1 MSKEGKM
8 EKSFLNFKA
17 AHPEWTPNDPSGS
30 LYLSRMA
37 DLSAA
42 HPNAITRR
50 RLLQRASNMAPG
62 ADGYG
67 YGYGQMDSTVHM
79 HAPGL
84 QDKAREY
91 DRALRASQNVRR
103 RGPGAGASMIGSVL
117 HPAQLG
123 GFGVGQSVMLQS
135 HAGASASAM
144 AQTAVLG
151 DSQGSVMPGAGAGA
165 GGEGAGGKVAES
177 VIPEEDL
184 AADGDVE
191 STLDESYVDGRRPR
205 AGITQSQQEEDDAE
219 LEDGGV
225 LGLLAQIY
233 GTGGNLKGRGRGPP
247 RAI

>member
-1 MSKEGKM
+1 M

-17 AHPEWTPNDPSGS
+17 AHPDWTPNDPSGS

-42 HPNAITRR
+42 HPMGLGRR
-50 RLLQRASNMAPG
+50 RLLHRGAPHFGPIPPAPG
-62 ADGYG
+62 AAD
-67 YGYGQMDSTVHM
+67 MDSTVHL

-84 QDKAREY
+84 ADKAREY
-91 DRALRASQNVRR
+91 DRALRASQSVRR
-103 RGPGAGASMIGSVL
+103 RGGSIMAGSVL

-123 GFGVGQSVMLQS
+123 GGSLMQSTIGG
-135 HAGASASAM
+135 AGGGAAM

-151 DSQGSVMPGAGAGA
+151 DSQGSVMPHAGGAG
-165 GGEGAGGKVAES
+165 VDS
-177 VIPEEDL
+177 VILEEDL
-184 AADGDVE
+184 AVDGGVG
-191 STLDESYVDGRRPR
+191 STLGESYVDGRRPKPSVS
-205 AGITQSQQEEDDAE
+205 QSQQEEDEEE

-233 GTGGNLKGRGRGPP
+233 GTGANLKGRGRGPP

>member
-17 AHPEWTPNDPSGS
+17 AHPDWTPNDPSGS

-50 RLLQRASNMAPG
+50 RLLQRASHMAEPH
-62 ADGYG
+62 
-67 YGYGQMDSTVHM
+67 GQMDATVQL

-103 RGPGAGASMIGSVL
+103 RGPGASMIGSVL

-123 GFGVGQSVMLQS
+123 VGQSMMFQS
-135 HAGASASAM
+135 HAGVSASAM

-151 DSQGSVMPGAGAGA
+151 DSQGSVMPGAGAG
-165 GGEGAGGKVAES
+165 GGKVAES

-184 AADGDVE
+184 AADGGVE

-205 AGITQSQQEEDDAE
+205 AGIAQSQQEDDDAE

-233 GTGGNLKGRGRGPP
+233 GTGANLKGRGRGPP

>member
-17 AHPEWTPNDPSGS
+17 AHPDWTPNDPSGS

-37 DLSAA
+37 DLSAV

-50 RLLQRASNMAPG
+50 RLFQRASNMA
-62 ADGYG
+62 DGHG
-67 YGYGQMDSTVHM
+67 PMDSTVHL

-91 DRALRASQNVRR
+91 DRALRASQTVRR
-103 RGPGAGASMIGSVL
+103 RGPGPGASMIGSVL

-123 GFGVGQSVMLQS
+123 GMGVGQSVMFQS

-151 DSQGSVMPGAGAGA
+151 DSQGSVMPGAGVGSN
-165 GGEGAGGKVAES
+165 VAES

-184 AADGDVE
+184 AADGGVE

-205 AGITQSQQEEDDAE
+205 ASITQSQQEDDDAE

-233 GTGGNLKGRGRGPP
+233 GTGANLKGRGRGPP

>member
-1 MSKEGKM
+1 M

-17 AHPEWTPNDPSGS
+17 AHPDWTPNDPSGS

-42 HPNAITRR
+42 HPVGLGRR
-50 RLLQRASNMAPG
+50 RLLQRGAPQISPAPSASQAE
-62 ADGYG
+62 
-67 YGYGQMDSTVHM
+67 MDSTVHM
-79 HAPGL
+79 HAPGAGL
-84 QDKAREY
+84 ADKAREY
-91 DRALRASQNVRR
+91 DRALRASQSVRR
-103 RGPGAGASMIGSVL
+103 RGPGASMFGSVL

-123 GFGVGQSVMLQS
+123 QGVRPGDSLMQSTM
-135 HAGASASAM
+135 GNPAM

-165 GGEGAGGKVAES
+165 GHAGNVAES

-184 AADGDVE
+184 ADDGGVG
-191 STLDESYVDGRRPR
+191 STLGESYVDGRRPR
-205 AGITQSQQEEDDAE
+205 PGVGQSQQEEEEEE

-233 GTGGNLKGRGRGPP
+233 GTGANFKGRGRGPP

>member
-1 MSKEGKM
+1 M

-17 AHPEWTPNDPSGS
+17 AHPDWTPNDPSGS

-42 HPNAITRR
+42 HPVGLGRR
-50 RLLQRASNMAPG
+50 RLLQRGAPNIAPVPSAS
-62 ADGYG
+62 GYG
-67 YGYGQMDSTVHM
+67 DMDSTVHL

-84 QDKAREY
+84 ADKAREY
-91 DRALRASQNVRR
+91 DRALRASQSVRR
-103 RGPGAGASMIGSVL
+103 RGPGASTMAGSVL

-123 GFGVGQSVMLQS
+123 QTGRPGDSLLQS
-135 HAGASASAM
+135 TMGGPAM

-151 DSQGSVMPGAGAGA
+151 DSQGSVMPA
-165 GGEGAGGKVAES
+165 GGHVVDS

-184 AADGDVE
+184 AADGGVG
-191 STLDESYVDGRRPR
+191 STLGESYVDGRRPR
-205 AGITQSQQEEDDAE
+205 PSIGQSQQEDDEEE

-233 GTGGNLKGRGRGPP
+233 GTGANFKGRGRGPP
-247 RAI
+247 RAL